1 MCVVYTIF
9 PFVNRF
15 SRCKHLI
22 IYNVFADIDT
32 IVSSVK
38 RMNNTSNENA
48 TQTTPETTTHAVHM
62 GLSSFVMW
70 CLAFGVVD
78 IIVIIANVVTLLV
91 FYSSKCLLRKRH
103 NHFLILLAI
112 SDVMVGLVVM
122 PLYIYQ
128 LVSWWINEHSVLK
141 NAVFDTF
148 TAMDILSGFAS
159 VFTLA
164 VIAADRV
171 YAIVFPF
178 YHRNPPKGV
187 YPCMIASVW
196 VLSGLLVVYYF
207 LSRVNILPKEA
218 FIYLLLMS
226 ISLSLLVICISYLL
240 VWARVRCFAISHGM
254 RGASFRERRLA
265 ELLFLITV
273 IFLFTWLPFH
283 VINFIFHFCK
293 SQKCLPSSKLVYF
306 SKLLHYSNSFLN
318 PVVYSYRNVEF
329 RRCLKR
335 LLKNITSQ
343 SKPLLTDKRECNP
356 RGIRLRERRLLLERQ
371 EAFRRILV
379 KESRV

>member
-1 MCVVYTIF
+1 
-9 PFVNRF
+9 
-15 SRCKHLI
+15 
-22 IYNVFADIDT
+22 
-32 IVSSVK
+32 
-38 RMNNTSNENA
+38 MNNTSNENA

-196 VLSGLLVVYYF
+196 D
-207 LSRVNILPKEA
+207 IDITPIE
-218 FIYLLLMS
+218 
-226 ISLSLLVICISYLL
+226 ISKCSNMN
-240 VWARVRCFAISHGM
+240 ISH
-254 RGASFRERRLA
+254 
-265 ELLFLITV
+265 
-273 IFLFTWLPFH
+273 
-283 VINFIFHFCK
+283 
-293 SQKCLPSSKLVYF
+293 
-306 SKLLHYSNSFLN
+306 
-318 PVVYSYRNVEF
+318 
-329 RRCLKR
+329 R
-335 LLKNITSQ
+335 LLPRPCTDEESTKRRKAL
-343 SKPLLTDKRECNP
+343 KPK
-356 RGIRLRERRLLLERQ
+356 IRSRRT
-371 EAFRRILV
+371 
-379 KESRV
+379 RVLGGEIIIDIN